1 MTAKLFYIYD
11 THCPWSYVTTPLV
24 NEIAKAFPT
33 IKIHL
38 WHSARYDGEEG
49 ITRSQIEA
57 ATSDSNT
64 RFGQDYID
72 ISSQP
77 KDSTIAANLM
87 AWTQNKASHLSLK
100 LLNALQEAH
109 FNSGNELD
117 SEEKLADIISQL
129 KLSPPQK
136 VFAIEK
142 LTKEAEI
149 ALHDIEEFQTMMG
162 TSAIPALLLAVEDNL
177 VLLNHNLYLKKPQAI
192 VEAVKSEMGE

>member
-1 MTAKLFYIYD
+1 MAAELFYIYD

-24 NEIAKAFPT
+24 NAIAKAFPT
-33 IKIHL
+33 IKLHL

-49 ITRSQIEA
+49 ITRSQIEV

-64 RFGQDYID
+64 RFSQDYID

-77 KDSTIAANLM
+77 KDSTITANLM

-149 ALHDIEEFQTMMG
+149 TLHDIEEFQGLMG

-192 VEAVKSEMGE
+192 VEAVKLELGE